1 MYYLYLHKSWTP
13 VYHMSKP
20 NAFSL
25 MMKAPQPTDQKTTG
39 GYAIIKGSC
48 RTEEQCYLLQ
58 FDGLSE
64 PNPGTSTGGAVLFS
78 PHTRVIVFEV
88 GKFID
93 YGTNNQAEYTG
104 LLIGLKAA
112 LEKDVREILIEGDSQ
127 LVIFQTEGRWKVK
140 NDVLQ
145 VMNREARD
153 LITQFEFAAIR
164 HIYRDKNAHAD
175 RITNEVLRRREGYYR

>member
-1 MYYLYLHKSWTP
+1 
-13 VYHMSKP
+13 MSKP

-25 MMKAPQPTDQKTTG
+25 MMKVHPTDQKTSS
-39 GYAIIKGSC
+39 GYVIIKGSC
-48 RTEEQCYLLQ
+48 RPEEQCYLLQ
-58 FDGLSE
+58 FDGLSQ

-78 PHTRVIVFEV
+78 PERSVVCEV

-112 LEKDVREILIEGDSQ
+112 LEKGVRDILIEGDSQ
-127 LVIFQTEGRWKVK
+127 LVIFQTEGKWKV
-140 NDVLQ
+140 NNQVLQ
-145 VMNREARD
+145 VMNREARE
-153 LITQFEFAAIR
+153 LISQFDFAAIR

-175 RITNEVLRRREGYYR
+175 RITNEVLLRGEGYYKE

>member
-1 MYYLYLHKSWTP
+1 
-13 VYHMSKP
+13 MSKP
-20 NAFSL
+20 NAFSI
-25 MMKAPQPTDQKTTG
+25 MMKASQPTDQKTSS
-39 GYAIIKGSC
+39 GYTIMKGAC
-48 RTEEQCYLLQ
+48 RPEEQCYLLQ

-78 PHTRVIVFEV
+78 PERATVFEV

-104 LLIGLKAA
+104 LLIGLRAA
-112 LEKDVREILIEGDSQ
+112 LEKGVREILIEGDSQ
-127 LVIFQTEGRWKVK
+127 LVIFQTEGKWKVR

-153 LITQFEFAAIR
+153 LVSQFDFAAIR
-164 HIYRDKNAHAD
+164 HIYRDKNQHAD
-175 RITNEVLRRREGYYR
+175 RITNEVLSRREGYYR